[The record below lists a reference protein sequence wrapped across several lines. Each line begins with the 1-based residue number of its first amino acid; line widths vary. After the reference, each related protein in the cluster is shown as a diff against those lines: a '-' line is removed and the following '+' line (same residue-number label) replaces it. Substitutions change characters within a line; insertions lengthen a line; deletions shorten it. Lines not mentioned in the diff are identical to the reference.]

1 MISHTT
7 KKRIYTSLFLF
18 VLIYLI
24 INYKFVLGYTLIVLG
39 VISLLEFY
47 NLIVRILKKKIYLL
61 IINLTFLLYLSIF
74 SFAFFILDSYL
85 EFKLIIFILLFG
97 CIASDIGGYIFG
109 NLFKGVKLTKISPN
123 KTISGSAG
131 SLFLTIV
138 TMTSLIFLITKSVSL
153 NLIALS
159 ILTSIYCQLGD
170 LFFSYLKRKAK
181 IKDTGNFFQGHGGV
195 LDRIDGILLAIP
207 LGLITTLLIF

>member
-18 VLIYLI
+18 ALIYLI
-24 INYKFVLGYTLIVLG
+24 INYKFILGYTLIVLG

-153 NLIALS
+153 NLIVLS

-181 IKDTGNFFQGHGGV
+181 IKDTGNFFPGHGGV

>member
-18 VLIYLI
+18 ALIYLV
-24 INYKFVLGYTLIVLG
+24 INYKFILGYTLIVLG
-39 VISLLEFY
+39 VISFLEFY

-85 EFKLIIFILLFG
+85 EFKLMIFILLFG

-181 IKDTGNFFQGHGGV
+181 IKDTGNFFPGHGGV

>member
-18 VLIYLI
+18 ALIYLI
-24 INYKFVLGYTLIVLG
+24 INYKFILGYTLIVLG
-39 VISLLEFY
+39 VISFLEFY

-61 IINLTFLLYLSIF
+61 IINFTFLLYLSIF
-74 SFAFFILDSYL
+74 SFAFFVLDSYL
-85 EFKLIIFILLFG
+85 EFKLLIFILLFG
-97 CIASDIGGYIFG
+97 CIASVIGGYIFG

-153 NLIALS
+153 NLIVLS

-181 IKDTGNFFQGHGGV
+181 IKDTGNFFPGHGGV

>member
-18 VLIYLI
+18 ALIYLV
-24 INYKFVLGYTLIVLG
+24 INYKFILGYTLIVLG
-39 VISLLEFY
+39 VISLIEFY

-85 EFKLIIFILLFG
+85 EFKLMIFILLFG

-153 NLIALS
+153 NLIVLS
-159 ILTSIYCQLGD
+159 ILTYIYWKLGY
-170 LFFSYLKRKAK
+170 LFFYYLKRKAK
-181 IKDTGNFFQGHGGV
+181 IKDTGNFLPGHGGI
-195 LDRIDGILLAIP
+195 LDRIDGILVGLPVGFITMAAI
-207 LGLITTLLIF
+207 F

>member
-18 VLIYLI
+18 ALIYLI
-24 INYKFVLGYTLIVLG
+24 INYKFILGYTLIVLG
-39 VISLLEFY
+39 VISFLEFY

-61 IINLTFLLYLSIF
+61 IINFTFLLYLSIF
-74 SFAFFILDSYL
+74 SFAFFVLDSYL
-85 EFKLIIFILLFG
+85 EFKLLIFILLFG

-153 NLIALS
+153 NLIVLS

-181 IKDTGNFFQGHGGV
+181 IKDTGNFFPGHGGV

>member
-39 VISLLEFY
+39 VISLIEFY

-131 SLFLTIV
+131 SLFLTII

-153 NLIALS
+153 NLIVLS

-181 IKDTGNFFQGHGGV
+181 IKDTGNFFPGHGGV

>member
-1 MISHTT
+1 MNFEGL
-7 KKRIYTSLFLF
+7 K
-18 VLIYLI
+18 I
-24 INYKFVLGYTLIVLG
+24 IL
-39 VISLLEFY
+39 
-47 NLIVRILKKKIYLL
+47 
-61 IINLTFLLYLSIF
+61 
-74 SFAFFILDSYL
+74 
-85 EFKLIIFILLFG
+85 FILLLG

-181 IKDTGNFFQGHGGV
+181 IKDTGNFFPGHGGV

>member
-181 IKDTGNFFQGHGGV
+181 IKDTGNFFPGHGGV

>member
-18 VLIYLI
+18 ALIYLI
-24 INYKFVLGYTLIVLG
+24 INYKFILGYTLIVLG

-85 EFKLIIFILLFG
+85 EFKLMIFILLFG

-131 SLFLTIV
+131 SLFLTII

-153 NLIALS
+153 NIIVLS

-181 IKDTGNFFQGHGGV
+181 IKDTGNFFPGHGGV

>member
-97 CIASDIGGYIFG
+97 CIASDIVGYIFG
-109 NLFKGVKLTKISPN
+109 NLFKGVQLTKISPN

-153 NLIALS
+153 NLIVLS

>member
-18 VLIYLI
+18 ALIYLV
-24 INYKFVLGYTLIVLG
+24 INYKFILGYTLIVLG
-39 VISLLEFY
+39 VISFLEFY

-85 EFKLIIFILLFG
+85 EFKLMIFILLFG

-131 SLFLTIV
+131 SLFLTII

-153 NLIALS
+153 NLIVLS

-181 IKDTGNFFQGHGGV
+181 IKDTGNFFPGHGGV

>member
-18 VLIYLI
+18 ALIYLV
-24 INYKFVLGYTLIVLG
+24 INYKFILGYTLIVLG
-39 VISLLEFY
+39 VISFLEFY

-61 IINLTFLLYLSIF
+61 IINFTFLLYLSIF
-74 SFAFFILDSYL
+74 SFAFFVLDSYL
-85 EFKLIIFILLFG
+85 EFKLLIFILLFG

-138 TMTSLIFLITKSVSL
+138 TMTSLLFLITKSVSL
-153 NLIALS
+153 NIIVLS

-181 IKDTGNFFQGHGGV
+181 IKDTGNFFPGHGGV

>member
-18 VLIYLI
+18 ALIYLI
-24 INYKFVLGYTLIVLG
+24 INYKFILGYTLIVLG

-85 EFKLIIFILLFG
+85 EFKLMIFILLFG

-153 NLIALS
+153 NLIVLS

-181 IKDTGNFFQGHGGV
+181 IKDTGNFFPGHGGV

>member
-18 VLIYLI
+18 ALIYLI
-24 INYKFVLGYTLIVLG
+24 INYKFILGYTLIVLG
-39 VISLLEFY
+39 VISFLEFY

-61 IINLTFLLYLSIF
+61 IINFTFLLYLSIF
-74 SFAFFILDSYL
+74 SFAFFVLDSYL
-85 EFKLIIFILLFG
+85 EFKLLIFILLFG

-153 NLIALS
+153 NIIVLS

-181 IKDTGNFFQGHGGV
+181 IKDTGNFFPGHGGV

>member
-18 VLIYLI
+18 ALIYLI
-24 INYKFVLGYTLIVLG
+24 INYKFILGYTLIVLG

-74 SFAFFILDSYL
+74 SFAFLILDSYL
-85 EFKLIIFILLFG
+85 EFKLMIFILLFG

-131 SLFLTIV
+131 SLFLTII

-153 NLIALS
+153 NLIVLS

-181 IKDTGNFFQGHGGV
+181 IKDTGNFFPGHGGV

>member
-153 NLIALS
+153 NLIVLS

-181 IKDTGNFFQGHGGV
+181 IKDTGNFFPGHGGV